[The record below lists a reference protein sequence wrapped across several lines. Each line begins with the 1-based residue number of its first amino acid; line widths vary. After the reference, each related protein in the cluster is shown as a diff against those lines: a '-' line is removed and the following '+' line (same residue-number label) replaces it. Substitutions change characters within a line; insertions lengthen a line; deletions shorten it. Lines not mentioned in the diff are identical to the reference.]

1 MLIKDKKGVRKMKRN
16 LMKEAHKMTKQIVDE
31 YRDVDYKTQLGL
43 CLAFLSQE
51 GGKEMVEL
59 KGSEKQIKW
68 AEDLRGRFVKY
79 LDFIKDLAG
88 GIEIS
93 ESLQDDIEDDFDSL
107 EEAFEVIEKQ
117 EKASKIISAL
127 KGYKMFSSD
136 KAIEKEIEKTKAH
149 LVDYEQHYN
158 DIQNEKESYIAW
170 TVYRLADMK

>member
-1 MLIKDKKGVRKMKRN
+1 MLIKDKKGVRKMTRN
-16 LMKEAHKMTKQIVDE
+16 IMREAHKMTKQIVSE
-31 YRDVDYKTQLGL
+31 YGNVDYKTQLGL
-43 CLAFLSQE
+43 CLSFLSQE

-59 KGSEKQIKW
+59 KGTEKQIKW
-68 AEDLRGRFVKY
+68 AGDLRSRFIKY
-79 LDFIKDLAG
+79 LDFVKDLAD

-117 EKASKIISAL
+117 EKASKIIGAL
-127 KGYKMFSSD
+127 KGYTMFSSD
-136 KAIEKEIEKTKAH
+136 EAIEKEIEKTESH

-170 TVYRLADMK
+170 TIMRLADMK